1 MLESFANI
9 REYINTYK
17 HTHTFI
23 YRLVKINVYT
33 SKQESALVL
42 KRSPVF
48 ISSFPV
54 V

>member
-23 YRLVKINVYT
+23 YRLVKINVYK
-33 SKQESALVL
+33 SKQENALVL